1 MGEERLIEGPPRI
14 NLCILL
20 IFSPEFGDKICHGIF
35 DFRETVRSVL

>member
-20 IFSPEFGDKICHGIF
+20 IFSLNLGIK
-35 DFRETVRSVL
+35 SVAEYLILGKH